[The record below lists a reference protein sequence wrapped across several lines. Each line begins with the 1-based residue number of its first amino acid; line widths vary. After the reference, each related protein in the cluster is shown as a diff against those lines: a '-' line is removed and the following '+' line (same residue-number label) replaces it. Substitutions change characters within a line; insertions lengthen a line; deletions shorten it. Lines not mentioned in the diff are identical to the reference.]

1 MKLWRMLEVEI
12 YIYVYIHIWDVLTQ
26 AGWPCPITRRSCF
39 QRKTTGSPAIL
50 FEMTTGKGLRGDA
63 DSSTTY
69 MWISGSIAI
78 DIKSAEGV
86 KASGCWVFKLIGFR
100 FSCCMDFCHTYF
112 SKNVRCV
119 RFCSFIAW
127 NLMLM
132 FLDVQLDRAL
142 EGSQAPCIESGR
154 VLGAFPSWGKLL
166 RKMNH
171 QCLLVMWRMEKWW
184 LI

>member
-1 MKLWRMLEVEI
+1 M
-12 YIYVYIHIWDVLTQ
+12 LTQ

-69 MWISGSIAI
+69 CGYQDPLQSTSNLQRVSRHP
-78 DIKSAEGV
+78 DAEGL
-86 KASGCWVFKLIGFR
+86 SWL
-100 FSCCMDFCHTYF
+100 DFDFHVAWIFATHI
-112 SKNVRCV
+112 SENVRCV
-119 RFCSFIAW
+119 RFCWFIAW

-132 FLDVQLDRAL
+132 LLDVQLDRAR

-171 QCLLVMWRMEKWW
+171 QCLLVMWRMEKW